1 MAGRAASTV
10 IARCPYCA
18 VPVELV
24 VDPGG
29 GGAQDY
35 VEDCEVCCRPWRVSL
50 RWEEGVPRVLL
61 RTEDDA

>member
-10 IARCPYCA
+10 TARCPYCA
-18 VPVELV
+18 APVELV
-24 VDPGG
+24 VDPAG

-50 RWEEGVPRVLL
+50 RWEDGVPRVLL